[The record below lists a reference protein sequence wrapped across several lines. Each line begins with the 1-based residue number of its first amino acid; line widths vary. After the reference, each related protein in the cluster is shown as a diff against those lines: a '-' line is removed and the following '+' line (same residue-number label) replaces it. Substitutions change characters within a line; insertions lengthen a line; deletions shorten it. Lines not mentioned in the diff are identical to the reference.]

1 MRHLL
6 SLNVFEELIQDPLGR
21 HRFREYLEQLNSSSI
36 YKLDYWTDVDV
47 FERLIQQLRSGS
59 QALHDLYIAP
69 SSSTKVDMPP
79 SYSEIVFHRLCY
91 FNELDSGLMGSQAN
105 LLQSLY
111 ENEFQ
116 NFIRHKLV
124 ERSRVR
130 LGKENLSEL
139 EKNGLSD
146 SFVLT
151 NPRLRDHPIVMSSK
165 GMFLTLIYL
174 YRLFYLTMGCR
185 FHCSYRF

>member
-116 NFIRHKLV
+116 NFITDNKQPVHFTDIILHTFIK
-124 ERSRVR
+124 
-130 LGKENLSEL
+130 
-139 EKNGLSD
+139 
-146 SFVLT
+146 
-151 NPRLRDHPIVMSSK
+151 
-165 GMFLTLIYL
+165 
-174 YRLFYLTMGCR
+174 
-185 FHCSYRF
+185 